1 MIFVKSSKTQNPV
14 IMRFDYYRD
23 YTDTCKLAKRIY
35 NFIERIKQNAGAKF
49 DFFECCKFLRWTA
62 LGRDINKKLVQT
74 SIRHDYANE
83 IIIALRFLK
92 QIKAIKDYKVDEKE
106 DNYIFEVELLDFDSW
121 DKLIENSIYYPLEG
135 ELQKLTPKF
144 IEKKEKLFDIN
155 YYQDILDSCKK
166 DTYKATALEFAK
178 FALYEWEDTYEVMKN
193 KEPDRI
199 DIEAYGFKIAIDMGY
214 TVQNESNDL
223 VEWQDER
230 VIAIA
235 GFSRK
240 SRHNRKRNVNRLAGY
255 RKRFFTNW
263 ADKQIDVGHYI
274 AHTIWD
280 DSIGKQ
286 EIDLEFN
293 LYPQKRALNQG
304 HSEEG
309 KLYRKM
315 EQYCADNSE
324 VFLFVRPIYGDLSL
338 RPFVIEYGI
347 LKPDLTL
354 WIEQFVNI

>member
-1 MIFVKSSKTQNPV
+1 
-14 IMRFDYYRD
+14 MRFDYYRD
-23 YTDTCKLAKRIY
+23 YTDTFKLAKRIY
-35 NFIERIKQNAGAKF
+35 SYIEKVNQNSIAKF
-49 DFFECCKFLRWTA
+49 DFFECCKNLRWIPYGKD
-62 LGRDINKKLVQT
+62 LNRKLVKT
-74 SIRHDYANE
+74 SIRHDYAGE
-83 IIIALRFLK
+83 IKISIRFLK
-92 QIKAIKDYKVDEKE
+92 EIKAIKDYQILKE
-106 DNYIFEVELLDFDSW
+106 NMNYIYEVIMNNVNSW
-121 DKLIENSIYYPLEG
+121 DKLIESSIYYPLEG
-135 ELQKLTPKF
+135 YPQEITSDFLKRKNDF
-144 IEKKEKLFDIN
+144 FDIN

-166 DTYKATALEFAK
+166 ETYKATALEFAK
-178 FALYEWEDTYEVMKN
+178 FATYEWEDTYEVMKG
-193 KEPDRI
+193 KPLDRI
-199 DIEAYGFKIAIDMGY
+199 DVEAYGFKICIDMGY
-214 TVQNESNDL
+214 TVKNENDDL

-240 SRHNRKRNVNRLAGY
+240 SKNDRKRNVNRLAGY

-263 ADKQIDVGHYI
+263 TDKLIDVGHYI

-293 LYPQKRALNQG
+293 LYPQKRSLNQG
-304 HSEEG
+304 HSDDG
-309 KLYRKM
+309 KRYRKM
-315 EQYCADNSE
+315 ERYCAENSE

-354 WIEQFVNI
+354 WIEQFVNL